1 MHGRVTGNA
10 NSTIPVLEPTVPVSS
25 TNGIEIVQTPG
36 IRPVLSLP
44 WSTMIGDLKLTAL
57 KTRLGVLGIAAEFIG
72 EGVLVCGSRTSG
84 SLDDV
89 VAVRK
94 TARGQVVVEGSI
106 SDVYYTVR
114 REVYDL
120 HALVAA

>member
-1 MHGRVTGNA
+1 MT
-10 NSTIPVLEPTVPVSS
+10 
-25 TNGIEIVQTPG
+25 
-36 IRPVLSLP
+36 LP

-57 KTRLGVLGIAAEFIG
+57 KSRLGVLGIAAEFIG
-72 EGVLVCGSRTSG
+72 EGVLVCGSRASG
-84 SLDDV
+84 SLEDA

-94 TARGQVVVEGSI
+94 TARGQVMIEGSI